1 MDASIKTINSK
12 AIRKIPQRGFMSKN
26 LCYGNSGEVSK
37 KFTNVSTQHSKFN
50 AFFRKV
56 ELTKGYM
63 MMSMILLYLLKYLL
77 WFWVHPKPETQAA
90 LHCLSVH
97 NFHLIDIQSNSTLA
111 GSAKEFG
118 TGVAS
123 SGTRMKEIKAKTTWH
138 LVLILSGFYGPIG
151 EEKMIQHWVSQ
162 S

>member
-63 MMSMILLYLLKYLL
+63 MSMILLYLLKYLL
-77 WFWVHPKPETQAA
+77 
-90 LHCLSVH
+90 
-97 NFHLIDIQSNSTLA
+97 
-111 GSAKEFG
+111 
-118 TGVAS
+118 
-123 SGTRMKEIKAKTTWH
+123 
-138 LVLILSGFYGPIG
+138 
-151 EEKMIQHWVSQ
+151 
-162 S
+162 